1 MKTATLLAAFVAAF
15 LCLVGTVRADSP
27 HAAVTAAAHRNGVPV
42 ALAHAVAKRESG
54 YRCHARG
61 RAGEQGIMQVKPA
74 TARSVGVHG
83 NLYNCHVGAEAGTR
97 YLRLALRKAGGHY
110 GHAATLYNAGLG
122 SRSRGGSYARAV
134 VRFARR

>member
-1 MKTATLLAAFVAAF
+1 VKTTALLAAFVAAF
-15 LCLVGTVRADSP
+15 LCLVGAVRAESP

-42 ALAHAVAKRESG
+42 ALAHAVAKRETN

-61 RAGEQGIMQVKPA
+61 RDGEQGIMQVMPA

-83 NLYNCHVGAEAGTR
+83 NLFNCRIGAEAGVR
-97 YLRLALRKAGGHY
+97 YLKLALRKSGGHY

-134 VRFARR
+134 VRFAAR